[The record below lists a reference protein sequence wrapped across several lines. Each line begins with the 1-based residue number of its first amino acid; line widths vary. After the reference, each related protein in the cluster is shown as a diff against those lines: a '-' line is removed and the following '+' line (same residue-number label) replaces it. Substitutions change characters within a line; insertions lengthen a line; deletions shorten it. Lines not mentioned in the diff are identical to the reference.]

1 MKKLVPHPGL
11 SVLLLSIWLL
21 ENNTISPGHILLG
34 GFLALLIP
42 YATSIFFPGQIRIIH
57 PILISKYLGR
67 LILDIVTANLQVA
80 LWVTQSN
87 KKLKPIFIKYELE
100 IESPLAISVL
110 ANTISLTPG
119 TVSCDLSSDQRY
131 LLIHCLHAEDPEE
144 VIEEINQRYE
154 KPLMEAL
161 QS

>member
-1 MKKLVPHPGL
+1 MKLIPHPGL

-21 ENNTISPGHILLG
+21 ENNSIAPGHILLG
-34 GFLALLIP
+34 GFLSLLIP

-67 LILDIVTANLQVA
+67 LLLDIVTANLQVA
-80 LWVTQSN
+80 LWVTQPN
-87 KKLKPIFIKYELE
+87 KKLKPIFIEYELE
-100 IESPLAISVL
+100 IQSPLAISVL

-119 TVSCDLSSDQRY
+119 TVSCDLSPDQRY

-161 QS
+161 HS